1 MFDLAILW
9 VFTLSTSLIAAI
21 CLFDL
26 YRYQNTQSR
35 VEKELEKEDLELI
48 CNLAK
53 FPYETKNEDRCVT
66 LMEKY
71 QLSPNAS
78 SDNWPHS
85 EMTPFLSSCY
95 GGSLKLIQFMLEAG
109 ADRKFQNL
117 NGDGALYMATYGI
130 ACRLRSAQCPQQR
143 SSEIQLGVL
152 IIDCLIKQGCDINSR
167 NNFGFTP
174 LHWAATTGEKWLVD
188 HLLKRG
194 ADPSILTY
202 LSRAPASAF
211 AKEEVQTLLKEA
223 ENVYHSS

>member
-1 MFDLAILW
+1 MFALAVFW

-26 YRYQNTQSR
+26 YRRQKRQSC
-35 VEKELEKEDLELI
+35 VEKEDLDLI

-53 FPYETKNEDRCVT
+53 FPYEMKNEDRCIT

-71 QLSPNAS
+71 QLCPNAF
-78 SDNWPHS
+78 DDHWPHS

-109 ADRKFQNL
+109 ADSKFQNL

-152 IIDCLIKQGCDINSR
+152 ILDCLIKQGCDINSR

-194 ADPSILTY
+194 ADPSILTS

-211 AKEEVQTLLKEA
+211 AKDEVLQLLKEA
-223 ENVYHSS
+223 ENI

>member
-1 MFDLAILW
+1 SEKPSLARVTIIVKSNNVRQAIEDDHLKVMFDLAILW

-85 EMTPFLSSCY
+85 EM
-95 GGSLKLIQFMLEAG
+95 KKKKKKKQK
-109 ADRKFQNL
+109 RKKKKK
-117 NGDGALYMATYGI
+117 I
-130 ACRLRSAQCPQQR
+130 PE
-143 SSEIQLGVL
+143 SERRR
-152 IIDCLIKQGCDINSR
+152 C
-167 NNFGFTP
+167 P
-174 LHWAATTGEKWLVD
+174 LHGYLRNC
-188 HLLKRG
+188 LS
-194 ADPSILTY
+194 PSIC
-202 LSRAPASAF
+202 S
-211 AKEEVQTLLKEA
+211 V
-223 ENVYHSS
+223 SSTTKQRNSTWRSYYRLPY